1 MRSPSPTYFE
11 PSDCLSAAHSGA
23 AFNALRGSTSW
34 RGTTSRAPSSIILVY
49 RSLGHSPALDSPLP
63 VVLPYSCCRG
73 WGFFFPSLGGTPRTW
88 PPSGLL
94 PEARRSPLGS
104 KNHRYNI
111 QCPMYQTNGLL
122 LSGCRR
128 CTRACPVLRQSGWP
142 RADHPD
148 HTHCVKARGDVVWR
162 VRVNQPTGLG
172 HVLTDLNRAPWGS
185 PVGTR
190 ACEVKP
196 LSKGDIG
203 TVGVQSRGA
212 SAPTV
217 CPLARPVERPVDRGP
232 VRSTGPT
239 RGGYL
244 CVRGVHVHDNCG
256 RHDDDDV
263 SGKQPPGASFC
274 ARGWAAA

>member
-1 MRSPSPTYFE
+1 
-11 PSDCLSAAHSGA
+11 
-23 AFNALRGSTSW
+23 
-34 RGTTSRAPSSIILVY
+34 
-49 RSLGHSPALDSPLP
+49 
-63 VVLPYSCCRG
+63 
-73 WGFFFPSLGGTPRTW
+73 
-88 PPSGLL
+88 
-94 PEARRSPLGS
+94 
-104 KNHRYNI
+104 
-111 QCPMYQTNGLL
+111 MYHEHGLL

-148 HTHCVKARGDVVWR
+148 HTHCVTARGDVVWR

-196 LSKGDIG
+196 LSRGDIG

-217 CPLARPVERPVDRGP
+217 CPLARPVESAADRGP
-232 VRSTGPT
+232 VRSVLQTEAGDI
-239 RGGYL
+239 YEL
-244 CVRGVHVHDNCG
+244 A
-256 RHDDDDV
+256 V
-263 SGKQPPGASFC
+263 STCMITVAVMMMMMMSAVSSPPGASFC
-274 ARGWAAA
+274 TRGWATA